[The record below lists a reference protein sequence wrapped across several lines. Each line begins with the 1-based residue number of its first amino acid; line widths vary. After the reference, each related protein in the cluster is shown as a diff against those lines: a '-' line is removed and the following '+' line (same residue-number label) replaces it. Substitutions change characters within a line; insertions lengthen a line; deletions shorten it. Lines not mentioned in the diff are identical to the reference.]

1 MEESSTS
8 APRWRAAIQSRRR
21 NSCATRWHKNPAR
34 RFQVFSAH
42 SHRNVSISFP
52 RRTSSLEITAE
63 GQVQIH
69 AFAQAGGADLSEL
82 DFRGKVFPD
91 ETQDGEHIDLALVE
105 LLPAELHRIGTA
117 RNCVAKRAFA
127 FM

>member
-1 MEESSTS
+1 MEESLTS
-8 APRWRAAIQSRRR
+8 ALRWRAAIQSRRR
-21 NSCATRWHKNPAR
+21 NSCATRSHKNLTR

-42 SHRNVSISFP
+42 SHRKVSSSF
-52 RRTSSLEITAE
+52 SQHVGALEITAE

-69 AFAQAGGADLSEL
+69 AFAEAGGADLSEL